1 MEKIIEK
8 RGDIMILKD
17 IEGFVPSWKARKDK
31 PESYNKG
38 FDDGVLFIMDEL
50 DKCPTFEWH
59 KYPDETP
66 SKPGSYLVVKSI
78 FGHKYTSMST
88 YVNNLY
94 EYDPDSFS
102 KDLFP
107 SLSRRPGWVTDYEGD
122 SIEECNIIYWMPILD
137 LPKGETD

>member
-1 MEKIIEK
+1 
-8 RGDIMILKD
+8 MILKD
-17 IEGFVPSWKARKDK
+17 IEGFVTSWKTSKDK
-31 PESYNKG
+31 PESYNQG

-66 SKPGSYLVVKSI
+66 SKPGSYLVAKRVFEYKCISI
-78 FGHKYTSMST
+78 ST

-94 EYDPDSFS
+94 DYDQDSFS
-102 KDLFP
+102 KDL
-107 SLSRRPGWVTDYEGD
+107 SQRPGWVTDYEGD
-122 SIEECNIIYWMPILD
+122 SIEERNVIYWMPIFD